1 MRQRYCDS
9 MQFSANSH
17 SGHRSLV
24 LPFLTPAGRALSIG
38 PGQREVA
45 RRHAKYRCRIAG
57 VEIDH
62 RAPDIGCG
70 AAIIH
75 EKGVIAGAADQDSPA
90 LTIRR
95 KGTARPNIFPPN
107 RLSPG
112 RLSPG
117 QDRPGHTGQP
127 VRDPTNTRYIT
138 PFGYSVLYH
147 NYNDYLSIIVS
158 ISASEYPASAR
169 ISREC
174 SPSFGHGRCTFGG
187 DWENRAAI
195 AGMTTSPSIGW

>member
-70 AAIIH
+70 AAIIRH
-75 EKGVIAGAADQDSPA
+75 EGVLAGAADQDNPA

-95 KGTARPNIFPPN
+95 KGPPVQTFFPQTAYPRAAYPPA
-107 RLSPG
+107 LYPPA
-112 RLSPG
+112 LYPPAKTG
-117 QDRPGHTGQP
+117 QDIP
-127 VRDPTNTRYIT
+127 VSRLGTRQTPDISLHLDIQYYIIIIT
-138 PFGYSVLYH
+138 IT
-147 NYNDYLSIIVS
+147 YL
-158 ISASEYPASAR
+158 
-169 ISREC
+169 
-174 SPSFGHGRCTFGG
+174 
-187 DWENRAAI
+187 
-195 AGMTTSPSIGW
+195 